1 MGGIPSLLQ
10 PSPEQIAQLTPA
22 EMSSIGQMQSIGT
35 SGSPQDAQVQAMINS
50 TQPWINQ
57 LVSGD
62 LASSPDVQA
71 QMRAFNQNVL
81 PTIRSGMGATGGG
94 RGGELLAAESQAD
107 VSALPQYIQGQR
119 AALEAGIGS
128 EFQGA
133 GAEAGLGQQR
143 ISEIEQ
149 SLQNSDLV
157 RQIQQQQLSANFADQ
172 QRRQALMQQ
181 LILGP
186 ISQFG
191 TNLIGSGSSS
201 TISTPGKFARRPAD
215 VRRSQAFLSFVPEK
229 SRRCHTG
236 NARYGGL

>member
-1 MGGIPSLLQ
+1 MGGGGGQTTTGSVLPKVPRAISQLTNPSSADWLAAMKQANAMGGIPSLLQ
-10 PSPEQIAQLTPA
+10 PSPEQIAPLTPA

-35 SGSPQDAQVQAMINS
+35 SGSPQDIQ
-50 TQPWINQ
+50 TQQMINQ

-81 PTIRSGMGATGGG
+81 PTIASGMGATGGG

-119 AALEAGIGS
+119 SALESGIGS
-128 EFQGA
+128 EQT
-133 GAEAGLGQQR
+133 LGTTR
-143 ISEIEQ
+143 TNEIETA
-149 SLQNSDLV
+149 LQNSDLV

-201 TISTPGKFARRPAD
+201 TVSTPGKF
-215 VRRSQAFLSFVPEK
+215 
-229 SRRCHTG
+229 
-236 NARYGGL
+236 